1 MVRLT
6 YGINFAAVLLVAAL
20 AAPTGAPTA
29 GPRQGAT
36 PTPTAAPTVTPT
48 PTPVSGAL
56 GDATVASPGSE
67 RVTSTGGPIGSA
79 VIPQDADF
87 PSCPHMNTEVTAE
100 TARQVDTAALCLIN
114 KLRRQKHLRALKNN
128 AQLHKAAERHARD
141 MVANAYFSH
150 ESKSGRDVSDRV
162 RVAGY
167 LRGYPGWQIGEN
179 LAWGSGVKSSARQ
192 IVLAWMGSPGHK
204 QNLMNRKF
212 REAGMA
218 VAPGAPM
225 SVDGTAGT
233 YANVFGTRSR

>member
-1 MVRLT
+1 MGGKAHR
-6 YGINFAAVLLVAAL
+6 YGIAVVLLVAAL
-20 AAPTGAPTA
+20 AATSGAA
-29 GPRQGAT
+29 SGQD
-36 PTPTAAPTVTPT
+36 PTPTPT

-56 GDATVASPGSE
+56 GDATVASPDRE
-67 RVTSTGGPIGSA
+67 RVTSTGGPIGST

-87 PSCPHMNTEVTAE
+87 PSCPQMNTEVTAE
-100 TARQVDTAALCLIN
+100 TATKVEAAALCLIN
-114 KLRRQKHLRALKNN
+114 KLRRQKHLRALKNTP
-128 AQLHKAAERHARD
+128 QLHKAAQQHARD

-150 ESKSGRDVSDRV
+150 ESLGGRDVSDRV
-162 RVAGY
+162 RRAGY

-192 IVLAWMGSPGHK
+192 IVVAWMGSPGHK

-218 VAPGAPM
+218 VAPGAPVA
-225 SVDGTAGT
+225 VDGAAGR